1 MYSRITEYLA
11 IENEVLIYATT
22 WMHLENIMLSETGQT
37 QKDKHGTIPPI

>member
-1 MYSRITEYLA
+1 MYIRITEYLA

-22 WMHLENIMLSETGQT
+22 WMHLENMLSGTGQT